1 MAASL
6 HHWILCRLIISTF
19 AEIFGMIYA
28 LSVLKLLMKTQVQTF
43 RTIALISLISLCLH
57 TGSSYAQKFAYVDTK
72 YILDN
77 ISAYKSA
84 QEQLDKLSVEW
95 QREIETKYAEI
106 DKLYK
111 AFQAEQILLTEE
123 MKRKRQ
129 EEIVRKERDA
139 KDLQKKRFGVG
150 GDIHKKRQELI
161 KPIQDKIYEVI
172 KEIATNGNYGVIFD
186 KAGTATMLYTDP
198 KYDKSEMVL
207 NKLGYKARTK
217 PKAKETET
225 KTETETEK
233 PKAIIEK

>member
-1 MAASL
+1 
-6 HHWILCRLIISTF
+6 
-19 AEIFGMIYA
+19 
-28 LSVLKLLMKTQVQTF
+28 MKTIAKKKIVAAL
-43 RTIALISLISLCLH
+43 TIFLSACIFAG
-57 TGSSYAQKFAYVDTK
+57 TSSAQKFAYVDTK
-72 YILDN
+72 YILNN

-95 QREIETKYAEI
+95 QQEIEAKYAQI

-129 EEIVRKERDA
+129 DEIVRKEREA

-207 NKLGYKARTK
+207 NKLGFKSKSKAKVSGTDK
-217 PKAKETET
+217 PKSTVK
-225 KTETETEK
+225 
-233 PKAIIEK
+233 